1 MKKRSLFLVSAIV
14 AAIFSFACAGAC
26 SPDAPGEEQ
35 KKTIKLNRSAIEL
48 NVGESF
54 TLTAK
59 LGGFESDLTWS
70 SSDENVAT
78 VSGGEVKAVSAGE
91 AIITASAKEAE
102 AACIVKVKEDTER
115 PVLSIPNVYQDG
127 LTLFRN
133 GEFTLL
139 PEVSYKGEKV
149 SAEYRFESMDE
160 TVARVDGNGKVTAQ
174 NLGETEIY
182 VSASYGKFDASVLN
196 KTIKVSVEKTVLFS
210 LETEDKEL
218 FAVKELNGV
227 EFNDT
232 LKATPRLVIEDEEI
246 TSGFSFS
253 AENPNV
259 ATVDENGVITG
270 VGYGETTVTC
280 FYSFDGKTIS
290 VGSKITVLCAIA
302 DINAEEE
309 IILKTDGAA
318 NISSFCGL
326 FPNGTEIKRISDV
339 TAEESFMTVKENGEL
354 DFGGREMLTG
364 ERIYRIYNDAYAYNV
379 EVVVADEVITTADE
393 LRSILLAKEE
403 SGSCTDYIVLGND
416 IQNVGEYAHTRTDEF
431 QFSGTLDGRGRAI
444 NGIELKDYGLI
455 RQLSALGEIKNLA
468 IINAKSTLTNS
479 GTILCGWN
487 YGKIDN
493 VFISG
498 VAEGPS
504 GAVVAC
510 IGSIE
515 NVVVN
520 VEGVGGD
527 YVAGGSFGL
536 ICGLGTACA
545 SVNNCYGITATSAP
559 GLYANPA
566 WAALGNENMYASEEA
581 FLNAAADIVPSL
593 GKYFTIKDGSL
604 YFGNNAVIKAAEKMQ
619 PTNGK
624 HEIFSFAKET
634 EKTADYAANNIENG
648 YYKIVLPVS
657 VGSITEL
664 RIKGVSVNDL
674 AYTDET
680 KTLKV
685 AVSEIIPLAV
695 GEGEM
700 IIKTPDKD
708 YGANIVVADYVIT
721 TAEEFKT
728 VLPYAE
734 QNSLNKLFV
743 LGGDITGVGDY
754 TNAADGSTWFNGTLD
769 GRGYTVSGINITA
782 GSLFYMMSPYSVLK
796 NLAITGVTALS
807 AVVAQNFYGTI
818 KDVYV
823 QGVLTGAPSGLVFV
837 AADSL
842 TGLGYERD
850 EIRENVI
857 VNVTATGA
865 WVNDG
870 VFRLIAGASAK
881 CSAKVTDCYGISDIA
896 TGLYS
901 ETAWGASVG
910 TDRVYESG
918 EKLIAGIGELPESFC
933 EFWKI
938 ENGKLYFGGNAVI
951 G

>member
-14 AAIFSFACAGAC
+14 AAILSFVCAGAC

-70 SSDENVAT
+70 SSNEEIAT

-115 PVLSIPNVYQDG
+115 PVLSIPNVYEDG

-139 PEVSYKGEKV
+139 PEVSFKGEKV

-160 TVARVDGNGKVTAQ
+160 TVARVDENGKVTAQ

-210 LETEDKEL
+210 LETEDKDL
-218 FAVKELNGV
+218 FAVNELNGV
-227 EFNDT
+227 AFNDT
-232 LKATPRLVIEDEEI
+232 LKVTPELVIEDEEI

-253 AENPNV
+253 TENPNV

-270 VGYGETTVTC
+270 VGYGETIVTC

-339 TAEESFMTVKENGEL
+339 TEQESFMTVKENGEL

-431 QFSGTLDGRGRAI
+431 HFSGTLDGRGHAI
-444 NGIELKDYGLI
+444 IGIELKDYGLI

-468 IINAKSTLTNS
+468 IINAKSTLTDR

-520 VEGVGGD
+520 VEGVGGN

-664 RIKGVSVNDL
+664 KVKGVSVNDL

-685 AVSEIIPLAV
+685 AVS
-695 GEGEM
+695 
-700 IIKTPDKD
+700 
-708 YGANIVVADYVIT
+708 
-721 TAEEFKT
+721 
-728 VLPYAE
+728 
-734 QNSLNKLFV
+734 
-743 LGGDITGVGDY
+743 
-754 TNAADGSTWFNGTLD
+754 
-769 GRGYTVSGINITA
+769 
-782 GSLFYMMSPYSVLK
+782 
-796 NLAITGVTALS
+796 
-807 AVVAQNFYGTI
+807 
-818 KDVYV
+818 
-823 QGVLTGAPSGLVFV
+823 
-837 AADSL
+837 
-842 TGLGYERD
+842 
-850 EIRENVI
+850 
-857 VNVTATGA
+857 
-865 WVNDG
+865 
-870 VFRLIAGASAK
+870 
-881 CSAKVTDCYGISDIA
+881 
-896 TGLYS
+896 
-901 ETAWGASVG
+901 
-910 TDRVYESG
+910 
-918 EKLIAGIGELPESFC
+918 
-933 EFWKI
+933 
-938 ENGKLYFGGNAVI
+938 
-951 G
+951 